1 MTCMLGNGFSSTNS
15 DDEQRI
21 VKTKVT
27 SEHKKWRESKYK
39 LHTYVQAYIIYT
51 IIYPWFSVLSLIVS
65 CSLPIIAYIIT
76 TVELC
81 VCLCVCVC
89 MTFIFILIFY
99 HHSAFYDVMPVMIL
113 YKTVAS
119 CTNFRDDVSAFMA
132 WSRSTSGWIH
142 RFTS

>member
-1 MTCMLGNGFSSTNS
+1 MLGNGFSSTNS
-15 DDEQRI
+15 DDKQRI

-39 LHTYVQAYIIYT
+39 LHTYYVQAYNIYNN
-51 IIYPWFSVLSLIVS
+51 ISLIFCVVPDSVS
-65 CSLPIIAYIIT
+65 LTANYCIYNYHGWA
-76 TVELC
+76 LC
-81 VCLCVCVC
+81 VFVCVCVC
-89 MTFIFILIFY
+89 MTFNFIFIFY
-99 HHSAFYDVMPVMIL
+99 HYSAFYDVMPVMIL

-132 WSRSTSGWIH
+132 WSRSTSGWTH